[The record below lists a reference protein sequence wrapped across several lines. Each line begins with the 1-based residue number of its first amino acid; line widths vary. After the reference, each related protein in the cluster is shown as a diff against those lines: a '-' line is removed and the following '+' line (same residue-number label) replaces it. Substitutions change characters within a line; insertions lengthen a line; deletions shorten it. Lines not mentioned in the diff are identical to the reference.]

1 MRPTRRRQR
10 RQGDAYLREI
20 TREIA
25 RDLAAT
31 NRRYRHSI
39 RYADQPNITQEE
51 LQREEDVLLAAELAE
66 MTDFGDD
73 SRLRRQQS
81 SISED
86 LESLGRYN
94 PGVS

>member
-10 RQGDAYLREI
+10 RQGDVYLREI

-31 NRRYRHSI
+31 NRRYRHGNV
-39 RYADQPNITQEE
+39 YASMPNYTPEE
-51 LQREEDVLLAAELAE
+51 LQREEDLILAAELAE

-73 SRLRRQQS
+73 ARLRRQQS

-86 LESLGRYN
+86 LDSLGRYN